1 MPYARCPNCGYL
13 RGDRGQF
20 KRWGR
25 IVAGLATAPG
35 GAGRGKRIAEGRGKR
50 LGVGRGNGGK
60 TTQDVVGQN
69 SAPLDVVGVQG
80 VKQASQTGRRIGSLV
95 DSYPISHVRA
105 LTKLTRKGLWYRMHH
120 LNIIAHHVGA
130 RAYLT
135 AAQVRL
141 VLGFNTRHLT
151 Y

>member
-20 KRWGR
+20 ARWGR

-35 GAGRGKRIAEGRGKR
+35 GAGRGKRIGEGRGKR

-60 TTQDVVGQN
+60 APLDPPQDVGGQDSAPQDVVGQ
-69 SAPLDVVGVQG
+69 D
-80 VKQASQTGRRIGSLV
+80 SQSKGRRIGSLV
-95 DSYPISHVRA
+95 DLYPSSHVRA

-120 LNIIAHHVGA
+120 LNIIAHHVGT

-135 AAQVRL
+135 AAQVRQ
-141 VLGFNTRHLT
+141 VLAFNTRHLT